1 MKLRDKIEEFAETYQ
16 VNLKIDIDE
25 KNMKPIILFNNK
37 KLNNV
42 EESDLFDSVLTT
54 IMLKDRTMDQEL
66 LNKFKEKFL

>member
-42 EESDLFDSVLTT
+42 EETDLFDSVLTT